1 MDLDETPELQELLD
15 GCLDLDLDGE
25 PVMECS
31 PHRAAAAGAG
41 EGAIVEGGDPVVLAS
56 MLEALTEEEVRQCA
70 VGDERQAALVH
81 GKAGGGA
88 SGGGGCAGL
97 ERRKRFRALEEA
109 IHPPIPAAMNPTQGG
124 SEIIWHDRYAAPPA
138 SRAPLA
144 PPPLPLAPP
153 RSATSCA
160 SAAAANGIT
169 QEDFM
174 LATASAAAARAR
186 GHIST
191 GQQSAATKLGAAC
204 SPPRSLSP
212 PRGGWRGARAPS
224 PPAYPGFGPDDCA
237 AAQTAAADDDEDDD
251 ARAEA
256 ECTAMPACARAAVAA
271 VVGAVGDVKDRRRAK
286 NREAAARCRVKRLAG
301 VAAMKA
307 ENEELRARNAALER
321 EVAALRAE
329 NAKLLGAHAGAAA
342 ADAALD
348 RQRGEFDTALH
359 QLSAD
364 ELLSCTVGDTRQQ
377 ELLPVADVR
386 QQELLALGR

>member
-1 MDLDETPELQELLD
+1 
-15 GCLDLDLDGE
+15 
-25 PVMECS
+25 
-31 PHRAAAAGAG
+31 
-41 EGAIVEGGDPVVLAS
+41 
-56 MLEALTEEEVRQCA
+56 
-70 VGDERQAALVH
+70 
-81 GKAGGGA
+81 
-88 SGGGGCAGL
+88 
-97 ERRKRFRALEEA
+97 
-109 IHPPIPAAMNPTQGG
+109 
-124 SEIIWHDRYAAPPA
+124 
-138 SRAPLA
+138 
-144 PPPLPLAPP
+144 
-153 RSATSCA
+153 
-160 SAAAANGIT
+160 
-169 QEDFM
+169 M

-307 ENEELRARNAALER
+307 ENEELRARKAALER

>member
-1 MDLDETPELQELLD
+1 
-15 GCLDLDLDGE
+15 
-25 PVMECS
+25 
-31 PHRAAAAGAG
+31 
-41 EGAIVEGGDPVVLAS
+41 
-56 MLEALTEEEVRQCA
+56 
-70 VGDERQAALVH
+70 
-81 GKAGGGA
+81 
-88 SGGGGCAGL
+88 
-97 ERRKRFRALEEA
+97 
-109 IHPPIPAAMNPTQGG
+109 
-124 SEIIWHDRYAAPPA
+124 
-138 SRAPLA
+138 
-144 PPPLPLAPP
+144 
-153 RSATSCA
+153 
-160 SAAAANGIT
+160 
-169 QEDFM
+169 M

-191 GQQSAATKLGAAC
+191 GQQSAAAKLGAAC

-224 PPAYPGFGPDDCA
+224 PPASYPGFGPDDDA
-237 AAQTAAADDDEDDD
+237 
-251 ARAEA
+251 ARADA

-329 NAKLLGAHAGAAA
+329 NAAMRGAGAA
-342 ADAALD
+342 DAVAD
-348 RQRGEFDTALH
+348 RQRSTAAFDTALH